1 MTRRYPLLAFLVGLI
16 ALNSTPAI
24 YGQNLSYEDRYEAME
39 RVYQELL
46 DRLSLDEPTDLEE
59 NPYSFSAH
67 SLWEELIPY
76 IYSPIALN
84 TANIADFYAIPL
96 LEWLPHLRASITA
109 ILEYRRTKPFES
121 PYDLL
126 KVPGIGPK
134 RFELLAPFF
143 RVETGREQFQ
153 ALYSRLP
160 FWFDGAKTELLSY
173 QFKILEPLE
182 GHRSPI
188 PRYDAGPWAAKQR
201 IAWSSSHASWHL
213 SLDKTVG
220 ASQTL
225 APKSAHFGLSDFYL
239 QQRNKYTITL
249 KSLIIGDIKPSS
261 FSSRLRAYSGFSD
274 LSSVKGWGTHVQLSK
289 PNTPQ
294 LVELTTLQ
302 ATHENN
308 FSMTRWSL
316 ELKDFKRQRSLGLA
330 YELENLKEP
339 MQTSM
344 WPSELGT
351 SNHSKAYWQLHAR
364 TSHHQNQLSTELIYQ
379 HTSTLFAKAQWL
391 REQSWGVLE
400 SVFYLA
406 PDAAQAPSL
415 RTKQRSTV
423 GLFANGQNQ
432 KGFSLAATIDV
443 MPKLEVRLKLDY
455 AQRLLPGYN
464 QKYPEHRQRLS
475 LDSEWQPN
483 ELIAIKNVLM
493 SQKNETS
500 EATQKFKSSSQ
511 IQLQPTPWLR
521 IRSRLFTHYNFR
533 TQSRLNKPNNIA
545 ALNIKDQTTS
555 SIGTLFYHELRI
567 HKAVKKSHSLTIDMR
582 WTQFNILDYDARIYT
597 YEQDLRYAFYI
608 PMSQGRGNQ
617 WYILSTL
624 SIGQH
629 LSVQF
634 KYSVRNYPDTPSIG
648 NGLNQTRGPVQQV
661 IKAQVLVSW

>member
-1 MTRRYPLLAFLVGLI
+1 MTRRYRVLAFLFGLI

-59 NPYSFSAH
+59 SPYAFSAH

-96 LEWLPHLRASITA
+96 LEWLPHLRPSITT

-134 RFELLAPFF
+134 HFEVLAPFF

-160 FWFDGAKTELLSY
+160 FWVDGAKTELLSY
-173 QFKILEPLE
+173 QYRILEPLE

-188 PRYDAGPWAAKQR
+188 PRYEDGPWAAKQR

-213 SLDKTVG
+213 SLDKPVG
-220 ASQTL
+220 VSQIL
-225 APKSAHFGLSDFYL
+225 APKSAHFGLSDLNL
-239 QQRNKYTITL
+239 QQRNKYIIAL
-249 KSLIIGDIKPSS
+249 KSLIVGDIKPT
-261 FSSRLRAYSGFSD
+261 FLSSRLRAYRGFSD
-274 LSSVKGWGTHVQLSK
+274 LSSVKGWGAHVQFSN

-294 LVELTTLQ
+294 LIELTTLQ

-308 FSMTRWSL
+308 FSMSRWSL
-316 ELKDFKRQRSLGLA
+316 ELQDFKRQRSLGLA
-330 YELENLKEP
+330 YEQEGITEAVSTGAWSSSLE
-339 MQTSM
+339 
-344 WPSELGT
+344 SENMYMG
-351 SNHSKAYWQLHAR
+351 YWQLHAR
-364 TSHHQNQLSTELIYQ
+364 TTHQQSQVSTELSYQ
-379 HTSTLFAKAQWL
+379 NTGMLFAKVQWL
-391 REQSWGVLE
+391 REQSWGMLE

-406 PDAAQAPSL
+406 PDAARSPSL
-415 RTKQRSTV
+415 RTNQHSSV

-432 KGFSLAATIDV
+432 KGFGLAATIDGI
-443 MPKLEVRLKLDY
+443 PRLEVRLKLKY
-455 AQRLLPGYN
+455 GQRLLPGYN
-464 QKYPEHRQRLS
+464 QRYVEHRQRMS
-475 LDSEWQPN
+475 LDSEWRPN
-483 ELIAIKNVLM
+483 ELISIKTVLVF
-493 SQKNETS
+493 QKNETS
-500 EATQKFKSSSQ
+500 EAAQKFKSSSQ
-511 IQLQPTPWLR
+511 IQLQPTKWLR
-521 IRSRLFTHYNFR
+521 IRSRLSTHYNYR
-533 TQSRLNKPNNIA
+533 TQSQLTKPNSIA
-545 ALNIKDQTTS
+545 ALKLKDQTTRS
-555 SIGTLFYHELRI
+555 FGTLFYHELRI
-567 HKAVKKSHSLTIDMR
+567 QKAVKKSHSFTIDMR
-582 WTQFNILDYDARIYT
+582 WTQFKILDYDARIYT

-608 PMSQGRGNQ
+608 PMWQGQGNH
-617 WYILSTL
+617 WYVLSTL

-629 LSVQF
+629 LRFQF

-648 NGLNQTRGPVQQV
+648 SGQNQTRGPVQQV
-661 IKAQVLVSW
+661 IKAQVLVRW